1 MIEFNKTFGAA
12 QTAQGYTGIVGTRV
26 QDQPKA
32 RFWLNIGY
40 SVPGTKEGDD
50 DRFVSLPLGVPVD
63 TQEHVSIQSRNVE
76 YSQFQ
81 QARNDLLDQ
90 IIIFTFVDFFYTF
103 LQMFALRRDIF
114 TCETSCQKT
123 YHRMGNTGRTS
134 YRTAS
139 AAYAV
144 EGFLCTFFKFASLCI
159 CDVLHYI

>member
-12 QTAQGYTGIVGTRV
+12 NNAPAAAQTGTAQAA
-26 QDQPKA
+26 QPKA

-90 IIIFTFVDFFYTF
+90 IMAAAEKLDAGEGKILN
-103 LQMFALRRDIF
+103 LQIQLRRISGD
-114 TCETSCQKT
+114 
-123 YHRMGNTGRTS
+123 
-134 YRTAS
+134 
-139 AAYAV
+139 V
-144 EGFLCTFFKFASLCI
+144 EATPVDQNPFARQL
-159 CDVLHYI
+159 DL